1 MRRRDFITLLG
12 GAAAQPIFWPLAAG
26 AQQPKMPLLG
36 ILNSS
41 TSGST
46 LPYMAAFL
54 RGLNET
60 GYIEGRNVTIEYHW
74 ADDDLDRLPAMAAD
88 LVRRPVSLLAV
99 LGDLRT
105 ALAAKAATASIP
117 VVFAIGADPLV
128 IGLVASLNRPG
139 GNITGITQ
147 LAGAVVTK
155 RMQLL
160 HDIVPNAKVFGVLR
174 NPDNNTKAIVDA
186 SIEAAKSL
194 GGSVQIV
201 DARSEADFEPA
212 FARLAQGR
220 ADALNA
226 LPNTLFSTHAERLA
240 VLATRYAI
248 PAIFAEN
255 ALPRVGGLMS
265 YNADQSEVY
274 RQAGAYAGRILKG
287 EKPADLP
294 VMQPTKF
301 DLVINLKTARTL
313 GLTVPPSLLA
323 IADEV
328 IE

>member
-1 MRRRDFITLLG
+1 VRRRDFITLVG
-12 GAAAQPIFWPLAAG
+12 GAAVWPVAAR
-26 AQQPKMPLLG
+26 AQQALPVIG

-54 RGLNET
+54 RGLSEN
-60 GYIEGRNVTIEYHW
+60 GYIEGRNVAIEYRW
-74 ADDDLDRLPAMAAD
+74 AEDKLERLPAMAVD
-88 LVRRPVSLLAV
+88 LVRRPVSLIAV

-105 ALAAKAATASIP
+105 ALAAKAATTTIP
-117 VVFAIGADPLV
+117 IVFAIGADPV
-128 IGLVASLNRPG
+128 AIGLVASLNRPG

-160 HDIVPNAKVFGVLR
+160 YDIVPKANVFGVLR
-174 NPDNNTKAIVDA
+174 NPDNNTQAIVDA
-186 SIEAAKSL
+186 SIGAARAL
-194 GGSVQIV
+194 GGTAQIA
-201 DARSEADFEPA
+201 DARSEAEFEPA
-212 FARLAQGR
+212 FARLAQGKV
-220 ADALNA
+220 DVLNV
-226 LPNTLFSTHAERLA
+226 LPNTLFSTHAEQLA
-240 VLATRYAI
+240 MLATRFAI

-255 ALPRVGGLMS
+255 ELPKVGALMS
-265 YNADQSEVY
+265 YNTDESEVY

-287 EKPADLP
+287 EKAGDLP
-294 VMQPTKF
+294 VLQPTKF
-301 DLVINLKTARTL
+301 ELVINLKTAKSL

>member
-1 MRRRDFITLLG
+1 MKRREFITLLG
-12 GAAAQPIFWPLAAG
+12 GAAATWPIAARAQEPKIPLV
-26 AQQPKMPLLG
+26 G

-41 TSGST
+41 SSRST

-54 RGLNET
+54 RGLRET
-60 GYIEGRNVTIEYHW
+60 GYIEGRNVAIEYRW
-74 ADDDLDRLPAMAAD
+74 ADDNFDRLPAMTAE
-88 LVRRPVSLLAV
+88 LVRRPVSLIAV

-105 ALAAKAATASIP
+105 ALAAKAATTTIP
-117 VVFAIGADPLV
+117 IVFAIGADPLA
-128 IGLVASLNRPG
+128 IGLVASFNRPG

-160 HDIVPNAKVFGVLR
+160 HDLVPNAKIFGVLR
-174 NPDNNTKAIVDA
+174 NPDNNTQAIVDA
-186 SIEAAKSL
+186 SIGAARVL
-194 GGSVQIV
+194 GGTVQIA
-201 DARSEADFEPA
+201 DARSEADFESA

-226 LPNTLFSTHAERLA
+226 LPNTLFSNHAERLA
-240 VLATRYAI
+240 MLATRSGI
-248 PAIFAEN
+248 PTIFAEN
-255 ALPRVGGLMS
+255 ELPKVGGLMS

-274 RQAGAYAGRILKG
+274 RQAGAYAGRVLKG

-294 VMQPTKF
+294 ILQPTKF
-301 DLVINLKTARTL
+301 DFVINLKTAKAL
-313 GLTVPPSLLA
+313 GLTVPPSMLA